1 MFISGSLTVSG
12 SSTFNNIGPFN
23 QSAGPV
29 SIISP
34 SFGFTDNTPKI
45 QFSGSVGFKSENFIV
60 SGSTKLRGT
69 VILGKD
75 GGPSAS
81 VVQFINP
88 ASAGANTLYV
98 TMEELPI
105 SDPTTTGRL
114 WNDSGTLKISAG

>member
-1 MFISGSLTVSG
+1 MKKR
-12 SSTFNNIGPFN
+12 
-23 QSAGPV
+23 
-29 SIISP
+29 
-34 SFGFTDNTPKI
+34 D
-45 QFSGSVGFKSENFIV
+45 
-60 SGSTKLRGT
+60 
-69 VILGKD
+69 
-75 GGPSAS
+75 SAS